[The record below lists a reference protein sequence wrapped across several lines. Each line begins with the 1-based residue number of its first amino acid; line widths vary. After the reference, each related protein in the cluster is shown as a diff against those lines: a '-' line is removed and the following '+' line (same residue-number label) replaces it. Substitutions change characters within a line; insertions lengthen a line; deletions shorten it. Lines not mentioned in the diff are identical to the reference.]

1 MSYVLP
7 YQRDFKPKRYTL
19 PVRLVRH
26 LTSRMKHSLLSKDT
40 RNVELLLCNYEYAC
54 NELMQLTVVVEADST
69 LHPCMQYTPCRSKAV
84 ILLMTTGKSRPPT
97 TTGVDF
103 EP

>member
-7 YQRDFKPKRYTL
+7 YQRDFKPKRYSL

-26 LTSRMKHSLLSKDT
+26 LTSRMKLLSKDK

-69 LHPCMQYTPCRSKAV
+69 LHPCMQYAPCRSKAV
-84 ILLMTTGKSRPPT
+84 ILLMTTGKST